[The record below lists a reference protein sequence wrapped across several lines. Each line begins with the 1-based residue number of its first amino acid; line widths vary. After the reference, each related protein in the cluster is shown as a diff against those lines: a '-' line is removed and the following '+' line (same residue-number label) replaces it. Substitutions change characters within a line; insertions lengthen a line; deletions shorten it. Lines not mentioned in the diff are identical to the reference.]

1 MVAIA
6 RCLNKSVASLY
17 ASLILHRMIVQM
29 KKSVLFRNPDMAEKL
44 VPWL

>member
-1 MVAIA
+1 MAAIA
-6 RCLNKSVASLY
+6 RSLSKPVASSH